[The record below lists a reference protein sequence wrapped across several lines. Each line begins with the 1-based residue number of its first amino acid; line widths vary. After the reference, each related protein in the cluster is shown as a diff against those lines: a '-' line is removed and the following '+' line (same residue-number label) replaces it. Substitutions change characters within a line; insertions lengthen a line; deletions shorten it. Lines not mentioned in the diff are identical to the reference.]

1 MSIVYPE
8 ELIEELRSRND
19 IVDIISGYVSLKKS
33 GSSFKGKCPF
43 HTENTPSFTVSADKQ
58 LYHCF
63 GCGVGGNVINFVMDI
78 ENLSFVDALKFL
90 ANRAGMILPEKDGH
104 ADKEKYKAKQIQYNI
119 HTDAAR
125 YFHKNLISN
134 KEALIYL
141 NRRNISSKT
150 ITKFG
155 LGYARDEWEDL
166 YKYLLSKKYSIDDI
180 AKSGLVL
187 PKKSQKNQFYDRF
200 RNRIIFPVFNLT
212 NKVIGFGGRVLD
224 QQLPKYL
231 NSPET
236 IIFSK
241 GDHLYGLNNAK
252 NYTKD
257 GQLIIVEGYM
267 DVISLYQ
274 HGLRNVV
281 ASLGTA
287 LTKGQARLLNRYANE
302 IIIAYDGDEAG
313 QKATLRALEVLASVG
328 CKVKVLQLP
337 KGIDPD
343 EYIKKYKMEGFVHKI
358 NKGISLVEYKILLSR
373 EKYNIDT
380 TEGKIGFTKEVAE
393 ILKNIQSEIE
403 IDAYIQKISKEA
415 GINEAAIKA
424 EVFRN
429 KKTSTAGFENKTGK
443 NRNTIQYKKNIPVK
457 KENKAIILAEENL
470 LNAISQDLALFQKI
484 KNHIHWEDFTD
495 ETHKKIAKIL
505 FEKMNNKEIVIP
517 GQLLDIF
524 RNEEESRKIAAIFTK
539 ELDKELM
546 GKNIMEYI
554 NTIKTNKIQNQ
565 IDELN
570 DELKILSEK
579 NDTENSNKIYIEI
592 IGLKKKLE
600 DLKGN

>member
-19 IVDIISGYVSLKKS
+19 IVDIVSGYVSLRKS

-43 HTENTPSFTVSADKQ
+43 HTENTPSFTVSGDKQ

-63 GCGVGGNVINFVMDI
+63 GCGVGGNVINFIMDI

-90 ANRAGMILPEKDGH
+90 ANRVGMILPEKDGH
-104 ADKEKYKAKQIQYNI
+104 ADKKKYEEKQIQYNLHI
-119 HTDAAR
+119 DAAR

-134 KEALIYL
+134 REALVYL
-141 NRRNISSKT
+141 NKRNISTKT

-155 LGYARDEWEDL
+155 LGYAKDEWEGL
-166 YKYLLSKKYSIDDI
+166 YKHLLSKKYSVEDI

-187 PKKSQKNQFYDRF
+187 PKKNQQNQFYDRF
-200 RNRIIFPVFNLT
+200 RHRIIFPVFNLT

-241 GDHLYGLNNAK
+241 GQHLYGLNNAK
-252 NYTKD
+252 NHAKD

-274 HGLRNVV
+274 YGLKNVV

-287 LTKGQARLLNRYANE
+287 LTTEQAKLLNRYTNE
-302 IIIAYDGDEAG
+302 VIIAYDGDEAG

-337 KGIDPD
+337 KGMDPD
-343 EYIKKYKMEGFVHKI
+343 EYIKKHKMEGFIHKI
-358 NKGISLVEYKILLSR
+358 KKGISLVEYKILLLR
-373 EKYNIDT
+373 EKYNINT
-380 TEGKIGFTKEVAE
+380 TEGRIDFTRDVAE
-393 ILKNIQSEIE
+393 ILKSLQSEIE
-403 IDAYIQKISKEA
+403 IDAYIQKVSKET

-429 KKTSTAGFENKTGK
+429 KKIRTDSLENKTGK
-443 NRNTIQYKKNIPVK
+443 IRNTIPYKKDQPIK
-457 KENKAIILAEENL
+457 RENKAIVLAEENL
-470 LNAISQDLALFQKI
+470 LNALSQDLVLFQKI
-484 KNHIHWEDFTD
+484 SQHIQWEDFT
-495 ETHKKIAKIL
+495 EEIHRKLARII
-505 FEKMNNKEIVIP
+505 FEKMDNKETVIP
-517 GQLLDIF
+517 GQILDIF
-524 RNEEESRKIAAIFTK
+524 KREEESRRVAAIFTK
-539 ELDKELM
+539 ELDRELI

-554 NTIKTNKIQNQ
+554 NTIQTYKIQSE

-570 DELKILSEK
+570 QKLKSLNGEK
-579 NDTENSNKIYIEI
+579 DTETSNKIYIEI
-592 IGLKKKLE
+592 IGLKKRLE